1 MLGEVEL
8 AVLRHDTLQLHCA
21 LALVHPQVN
30 LVIVDSLH
38 SRLQL
43 VQESLLVQFLDVKGE
58 LYLLLLDCLL
68 LGQF

>member
-8 AVLRHDTLQLHCA
+8 AALRHDTLHLHFA
-21 LALVHPQVN
+21 LALVLCSQVH

-43 VQESLLVQFLDVKGE
+43 VQESLLV
-58 LYLLLLDCLL
+58 
-68 LGQF
+68 